1 MPETGM
7 KMMYIVVLLYVL
19 LAIIICTESAIFATA
34 TGTLDTALTPK
45 TKKLSKFSFVA
56 LACYCIQ
63 TQRAYDRQVSVS

>member
-45 TKKLSKFSFVA
+45 TKK
-56 LACYCIQ
+56 
-63 TQRAYDRQVSVS
+63 

>member
-19 LAIIICTESAIFATA
+19 LDIYAAESAIFATA

-45 TKKLSKFSFVA
+45 TKKLSKFRV
-56 LACYCIQ
+56 
-63 TQRAYDRQVSVS
+63 

>member
-19 LAIIICTESAIFATA
+19 LGIYARKVQSVIFATA

-45 TKKLSKFSFVA
+45 TTV
-56 LACYCIQ
+56 
-63 TQRAYDRQVSVS
+63 